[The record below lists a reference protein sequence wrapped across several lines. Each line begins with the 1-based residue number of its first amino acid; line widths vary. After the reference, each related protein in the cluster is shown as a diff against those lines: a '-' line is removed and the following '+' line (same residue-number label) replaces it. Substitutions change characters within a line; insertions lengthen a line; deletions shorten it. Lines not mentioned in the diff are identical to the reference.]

1 MVRQK
6 RREMAGLGWVL
17 DGVVLVVG
25 GNVGRLF
32 VPCCQMKLIFSLC
45 VKVRYLVVDLASIYL
60 KPEVSKINHGV
71 QPPLLRT
78 LLLPLP
84 KTYQPRNET
93 IEEVEPPL
101 TIAEFSVALNLRVF
115 ADRSC
120 SPIDKEK
127 SASAIP
133 NPATQHRRTLQ

>member
-1 MVRQK
+1 MGFNLLYYVPYSSHCQK
-6 RREMAGLGWVL
+6 HISHE
-17 DGVVLVVG
+17 
-25 GNVGRLF
+25 
-32 VPCCQMKLIFSLC
+32 
-45 VKVRYLVVDLASIYL
+45 
-60 KPEVSKINHGV
+60 
-71 QPPLLRT
+71 
-78 LLLPLP
+78 
-84 KTYQPRNET
+84 NET